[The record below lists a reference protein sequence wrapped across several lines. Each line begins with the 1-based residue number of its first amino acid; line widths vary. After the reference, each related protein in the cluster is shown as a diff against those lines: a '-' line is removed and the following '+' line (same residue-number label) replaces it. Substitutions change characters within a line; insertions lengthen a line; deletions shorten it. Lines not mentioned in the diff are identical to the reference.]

1 MAATPNTGKTTSR
14 YLRLIAGGYNLS
26 CDMRS
31 VSGFGVTYDQTEAT
45 GWCDDANQYLAGAGT
60 VNLDGFS
67 ALFNNTVTAIGPV
80 DAGSHVALADLGSQY
95 VSIFL
100 GVRGVPAVADD
111 TFSAAFEQGGYTTS
125 PSISDAVAV
134 EASFYGSGV
143 LPLSTYVWGKA
154 LATGAAWT
162 STTNGVSVDNGASSA
177 NGYIAFLHVTQTA
190 TAQASNNWSFKI
202 EHGTNDSTWATLGT
216 FAVNGSAITA
226 DRLTGSSTVNRYVR
240 LTGTRTAGAARVWA
254 TIIRL

>member
-14 YLRLIAGGYNLS
+14 YLRLIAGGYDLS

-31 VSGFGVTYDQTEAT
+31 VSEFGVTYDQAEAT
-45 GWCDDANQYLAGAGT
+45 GWCDDAMQYLAGAST
-60 VNLDGFS
+60 VKLDGFS
-67 ALFNNTVTAIGPV
+67 ALFNNTVSAIGPV
-80 DAGSHVALADLGSQY
+80 DAGSHVALAGLGSQY

-100 GVRGVPAVADD
+100 GVRAVPGVGDD

-125 PSISDAVAV
+125 PAISDAVAV

-154 LATGAAWT
+154 LAVGASWT
-162 STTNGVSVDNGASSA
+162 STTNGVSHDNGTLTS
-177 NGYIAFLHVTQTA
+177 NGYIAFLHVLQTA
-190 TAQASNNWSFKI
+190 TTQGSNNWSFKV

-216 FAVNGSAITA
+216 FGVNGSTITA
-226 DRLTGSSTVNRYVR
+226 DRITGNGTVNRYTR
-240 LTGTRTAGAARVWA
+240 LVGTRTAGAARVWA

>member
-14 YLRLIAGGYNLS
+14 YLRLLAGGYNMS

-31 VSGFGVTYDQTEAT
+31 VSSFGVTHDQADVTA
-45 GWCDDANQYLAGAGT
+45 WCDETKQYLAGAGT
-60 VNLDGFS
+60 VMLDGFS
-67 ALFNNTVTAIGPV
+67 ALFNNTESAIGPV
-80 DAGSHVALADLGSQY
+80 DAGSHVALAGLGSQY
-95 VSIFL
+95 VSVFL
-100 GVRGVPAVADD
+100 GMRAAPAVGDD

-125 PSISDAVAV
+125 PAISDAVAV

-154 LATGAAWT
+154 LATGAAWAA
-162 STTNGVSVDNGASSA
+162 TTNGESVDNGVLTS
-177 NGYIAFLHVTQTA
+177 NGYIAFLHITQTA
-190 TAQASNNWSFKI
+190 AAQASNDWAFKI

-216 FAVNGSAITA
+216 FTADGSEITA
-226 DRLTGSSTVNRYVR
+226 ERITGSGTVNRYVR
-240 LTGTRTAGAARVWA
+240 LVGTRTAGTARVWA